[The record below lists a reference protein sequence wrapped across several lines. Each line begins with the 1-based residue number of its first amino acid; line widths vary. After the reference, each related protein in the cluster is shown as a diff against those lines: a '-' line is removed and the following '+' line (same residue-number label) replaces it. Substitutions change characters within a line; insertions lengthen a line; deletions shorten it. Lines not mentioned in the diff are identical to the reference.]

1 MVNVAGR
8 NRLLERDESR
18 RVRGSDTWSS
28 VLDWLVRDGELGE
41 VVSDHL
47 GSDLNLVENLSIV
60 NSDDGSDHLWDDDHV
75 SQVRLDRGRLLVG
88 RGILLRL
95 TQFLDKSHGLS
106 LETSLELSSSTSV
119 DNIHQLLRREVE

>member
-119 DNIHQLLRREVE
+119 DNVHQLLRREVE